1 MKKRGCTFAAALG
14 VFLLA
19 AAPSSVYAA
28 PTFPQEVSIGGQSLG
43 GMTQDEADATV
54 TNHVDA
60 LMNLPVTI
68 NVKDNS
74 NTTTAGELGLS
85 WSNRDVVEKTAKKYT
100 TGNLAS
106 QFVARADAK
115 KNPENLELSLAT
127 DPQKLETFVQ
137 ESCKDTLTAPK
148 DATIRRENGAFVITE
163 SEDGTSVDLEETK
176 KALDT
181 QLTGAF
187 PGRDQNADAVVV
199 DANVI
204 TQKAR
209 ITTEDLATIQ
219 DVLGTYTTDFATSG
233 AARSTNLKVG
243 AEKING
249 TVLMPGEEFSGYVWL
264 APFTIANGYRSAAA
278 YENGQVVDSIGG
290 GVCQISTTLY
300 NAVLGAELEVTQR
313 QNHSMIVTY
322 VPPSQDAAIAGTYK
336 DLKFQNNYTTPLYIE
351 GYTEGKKLT
360 FTIYG
365 KETRPANRKVEYLSE
380 TIGRTGPG
388 APKEIVDNSLAPGAR
403 VRTQSAHI
411 GLKSRL
417 WKIVTVDGAE
427 TERTLLYTDSYN
439 ASKAIYR
446 VGSATAP
453 AVAPGVQET
462 AAQTQEATLE
472 PETTSPT
479 EADKPT
485 GESGG
490 PGVASP
496 GEASR

>member
-1 MKKRGCTFAAALG
+1 MKKRGCTLAAVLG
-14 VFLLA
+14 LFLLA

-28 PTFPQEVSIGGQSLG
+28 PMFPQEVYIGEQSLG
-43 GMTQDEADATV
+43 GMTQDEAEATV
-54 TNHVDA
+54 ANHVDA
-60 LMNLPVTI
+60 LMDLAVTI
-68 NVKDNS
+68 NVEEHS

-85 WSNRDVVEKTAKKYT
+85 WTNRDVVKDAAKTYM
-100 TGNLAS
+100 TGNLAQ
-106 QFVARADAK
+106 QFIARENVK
-115 KNPENLELSLAT
+115 RNPEKLELTLGT
-127 DPQKLETFVQ
+127 DSQKLEAFVQ

-148 DATIRRENGAFVITE
+148 DATIRRENQAFVITE
-163 SEDGTSVDLEETK
+163 SEDGTSVDLQATK
-176 KALDT
+176 EALDA
-181 QLTGAF
+181 QLMRAF
-187 PGRDQNADAVVV
+187 SGTAPDAVVV
-199 DANVI
+199 DANI
-204 TQKAR
+204 TTQQAR
-209 ITTEDLATIQ
+209 ITTQDLATIQ
-219 DVLGTYTTDFATSG
+219 DVLGTYTTDFSTSG

-249 TVLMPGEEFSGYVWL
+249 TVLMPGEEFSGYAWL

-336 DLKFQNNYTTPLYIE
+336 DLKFKNNYTTPLYIE
-351 GYTEGKKLT
+351 AYTAGKKLT

-380 TIGRTGPG
+380 TIARTDPG
-388 APKEIVDNSLAPGAR
+388 APKEIVDNALAPGAR

-446 VGSATAP
+446 VGP
-453 AVAPGVQET
+453 AAAAAAAPGVQET
-462 AAQTQEATLE
+462 QETQETPSE
-472 PETTSPT
+472 SEQTSQS
-479 EADKPT
+479 EAAKLT
-485 GESGG
+485 GENGG

-496 GEASR
+496 GEAKR